1 MLSKAAQTFVPLLSP
16 IGAVVGS
23 VWVKGFEAT
32 DTAFRN
38 SCRYLTQ
45 IAARY
50 PCFKVSRRCS
60 SWLMNSMRQ
69 ASWPDRQRALRQR
82 GGRRQNS
89 QNGSDTQASESGRR
103 GRSSP
108 ANPHN
113 GSPADL
119 HLSFSSALGSGPLVR
134 IQPELVWG
142 FRCQGDF
149 FAGRP
154 SSIPPIAAGRH
165 DCGESIEVEIDNDLE
180 GFAGG
185 IVA

>member
-16 IGAVVGS
+16 IRAVVVS

-50 PCFKVSRRCS
+50 PRFKVSRRCS

-69 ASWPDRQRALRQR
+69 ASWPDRQRALR

-89 QNGSDTQASESGRR
+89 QNGSDTSE
-103 GRSSP
+103 
-108 ANPHN
+108 
-113 GSPADL
+113 
-119 HLSFSSALGSGPLVR
+119 
-134 IQPELVWG
+134 
-142 FRCQGDF
+142 
-149 FAGRP
+149 
-154 SSIPPIAAGRH
+154 RH
-165 DCGESIEVEIDNDLE
+165 RT
-180 GFAGG
+180 AYQ
-185 IVA
+185 